1 MKTTLLDRIEYLHEL
16 GMQLQNDADFR
27 TQVATAHIR
36 NPFFVKE
43 FVEKAVD
50 GIVNQMLQKDL
61 LIEWTSQYSFL
72 SEEREPKT
80 IGIIMAGNIPLVG
93 FHDFLCAY
101 ISGNNVLIK
110 LSSKDETLF
119 PALLQI
125 LFSIDTEASKTIKL
139 VMKLEGF
146 DAVIATGSNTSHNYF
161 EYYFSKYPRLLRK
174 NRNSVAVLNGNE
186 TDEELNLLADD
197 IFMYFGLGCRN
208 VSALLL
214 PEDYDVTK
222 LFPHFQKYNWFHDH
236 NKYMNN
242 YDYQRSILLLNRV
255 THFADDKI
263 MLLPSEHFA
272 APMSVVNYSF
282 YSSLEQLK
290 ENLDSNV
297 DKLQCVVMQNNLAN
311 SLQINSF
318 APFGKSQSPGLS
330 DYADGEDV
338 LLFLGTTENCLSS
351 LKQHKI

>member
-1 MKTTLLDRIEYLHEL
+1 MKTTLLDRIGYLHEL
-16 GMQLQNDADFR
+16 GKQLQTDADFK
-27 TQVATAHIR
+27 TQIATAHIR

-43 FVEKAVD
+43 FVEQAVD
-50 GIVNQMLQKDL
+50 GIVYQMLQKDL
-61 LIEWTSQYSFL
+61 LLEWTSRYPLLQKD
-72 SEEREPKT
+72 RTTKT

-101 ISGNNVLIK
+101 ISGNNIRIK

-119 PALLQI
+119 PALLEI
-125 LFSIDTEASKTIKL
+125 LFRIDTEASKSIKL

-208 VSALLL
+208 VSSLMI
-214 PEDYDVTK
+214 PNGYDVTR
-222 LFPHFQKYNWFHDH
+222 LFPHFENYNWFHDH

-242 YDYQRSILLLNRV
+242 YDYQRSILLLNR
-255 THFADDKI
+255 TEHLADDKI
-263 MLLPSEHFA
+263 MLQQSEQISG
-272 APMSVVNYSF
+272 PMSVLYYS
-282 YSSLEQLK
+282 YYENHEMLK
-290 ENLDSNV
+290 AKLTENK
-297 DKLQCVVMQNNLAN
+297 DKLQCAVMRHELAQAIGF
-311 SLQINSF
+311 SSF
-318 APFGKSQSPGLS
+318 IHFGTTQKPGLN
-330 DYADGEDV
+330 DYADQIDT
-338 LLFLGTTENCLSS
+338 LLFVLEL
-351 LKQHKI
+351 

>member
-1 MKTTLLDRIEYLHEL
+1 MKTTLLDRIEYLQEL
-16 GMQLQNDADFR
+16 GKQLQTDADFK

-43 FVEKAVD
+43 FVENAVA

-61 LIEWTSQYSFL
+61 LLEWTNQYPFL
-72 SEEREPKT
+72 QEEREPKT

-101 ISGNNVLIK
+101 ISGNKVLIK
-110 LSSKDETLF
+110 LSSKDEVLF
-119 PALLQI
+119 PSLLEI
-125 LFSIDTEASKTIKL
+125 LFRIDTEASKSIKL

-146 DAVIATGSNTSHNYF
+146 DAVIATGSNSSHNYF

-208 VSALLL
+208 VSSLMI
-214 PEDYDVTK
+214 PTGYDITR
-222 LFPHFQKYNWFHDH
+222 LFPHFEKYKWFHDH

-255 THFADDKI
+255 AHFADDKI
-263 MLLPSEHFA
+263 MLQQSEQLA
-272 APMSVVNYSF
+272 APMSVIYYSF
-282 YSSLEQLK
+282 YENQHSLKATLGA
-290 ENLDSNV
+290 NV
-297 DKLQCVVMQNNLAN
+297 DKLQCIVMRGELAKSLEMNNVVG
-311 SLQINSF
+311 
-318 APFGKSQSPGLS
+318 FGQTQSPGLA

-338 LLFLGTTENCLSS
+338 LLFLGS
-351 LKQHKI
+351 I